1 MTNITHT
8 TEKIKGYRVNPASV
22 LPSPNGDVR
31 GLGGPERSEG
41 LPSCLYSNNSIEN
54 PQTTEKSLTE
64 TTAALTTVLSPYH
77 KKQAQTLFLNV
88 ERLLKVEA
96 ESTNHVGFL
105 TLTFAENITDHKEAY
120 RRFRSFNT
128 NYLSKHPIFG
138 EWVNTKERQK
148 RGAWHYHLVIAL
160 TEDIKTGFDFDK
172 YDEWLQGPRKLNT
185 FPTGNKA
192 LHSLWA
198 DLRENLEKYG
208 LGKIFSLEPVRS
220 NAEAM
225 ARYIGKYI
233 SKHLGN
239 RSKDD
244 TGVRLVN
251 YSRNWIKNSVR
262 CSWHNDNA
270 KLWREKLRLFAYT
283 QGCSD
288 FYQLAE
294 KLGPN
299 WAYKYQEDIVNIYK
313 HITDFPQNIKEPETY
328 TPPLL
333 KSLPLNKARN
343 KAQKEAKMLKDLTM
357 HCETSAE
364 TQKKLFERQKFKDSI
379 PTLVKDWINSDE
391 YQISLAAEHK
401 KEKLNID
408 YKTGEIIKPSIE
420 KGVPF

>member
-1 MTNITHT
+1 MEQNISKSSKVKLTPPVKPSDAHAAVGSDSGN
-8 TEKIKGYRVNPASV
+8 KRSV
-22 LPSPNGDVR
+22 FPP
-31 GLGGPERSEG
+31 
-41 LPSCLYSNNSIEN
+41 CLYSNNSIEKS
-54 PQTTEKSLTE
+54 QTTEKSLTE
-64 TTAALTTVLSPYH
+64 TTAALTAVLSPYH

-128 NYLSKHPIFG
+128 NYLSKHQIFG

-172 YDEWLQGPRKLNT
+172 YDEWLKGPRKLNT

-208 LGKIFSLEPVRS
+208 LGKIFSLEPIRS

-225 ARYIGKYI
+225 SRYIGKYI

-262 CSWHNDNA
+262 CSWHNKNA
-270 KLWREKLRLFAYT
+270 KLWREKLRLFAYS

-299 WAYKYQEDIVNIYK
+299 WAYKYQQEIVDIYLHLTVMPNEM
-313 HITDFPQNIKEPETY
+313 KEPKNY

-333 KSLPLNKARN
+333 KAIPLNRKHN
-343 KAQKEAKMLKDLTM
+343 KAQREAKMLKDLTM
-357 HCETSAE
+357 HFKSSKQ
-364 TQKKLFERQKFKDSI
+364 TQKEITERQKFKDSI
-379 PTLVKDWINSDE
+379 PTLVSDWHNSEE
-391 YQISLAAEHK
+391 YQINQASEHK
-401 KEKLNID
+401 EEKLNID
-408 YKTGEIIKPSIE
+408 YKTGEIIKPSL
-420 KGVPF
+420 VPF